1 MSDYATNAHE
11 QQRQERETERHTGR
25 RGNRQTD
32 RQTDVAIADP
42 ADRQQ
47 VNVMSQQQQQQHC
60 EVPQAT
66 PILIFMLR
74 IPIQQQLRP
83 VQLI

>member
-1 MSDYATNAHE
+1 MSSSDTRE
-11 QQRQERETERHTGR
+11 RERET
-25 RGNRQTD
+25 QA
-32 RQTDVAIADP
+32 TDVAIDP

-47 VNVMSQQQQQQHC
+47 VNVMSQQQLQQQQQQHC

-74 IPIQQQLRP
+74 IPIQPPTSTSSTHLAT
-83 VQLI
+83 